1 MLKGG
6 TVVDATIINAS
17 PSTKNAE
24 KQRDP
29 EMHQTKKGNE
39 WRFGMKCHI
48 GVDAFS
54 GLVHT
59 TEVTSA
65 NVHDVS
71 VATKLIREDDEFVYG
86 DSGYLGIDKREEVV
100 SDEHLSSIDYRIN
113 RRPSSLQKVSDDPTL
128 YALHDQYLKRLLHSI
143 ALFIAAFTVF
153 IGAELSF
160 YFFGNSKSAEL
171 AENMASNLLLIQ
183 LPLYLLIKNAL
194 GLRFVTRQVCFVD
207 EKRARRHLVG
217 MALFS
222 LLYWLTV
229 LTTTVLLRERLP
241 YPANAFLAAGIVFLL
256 LVIAYDLTLS
266 MTIFTTIRSNGTP
279 PRLSA

>member
-1 MLKGG
+1 MRAGQTL
-6 TVVDATIINAS
+6 VQVSDAS
-17 PSTKNAE
+17 PLSWA
-24 KQRDP
+24 QVLPSSP
-29 EMHQTKKGNE
+29 ESPE
-39 WRFGMKCHI
+39 LS
-48 GVDAFS
+48 FS
-54 GLVHT
+54 L
-59 TEVTSA
+59 VTS
-65 NVHDVS
+65 
-71 VATKLIREDDEFVYG
+71 
-86 DSGYLGIDKREEVV
+86 
-100 SDEHLSSIDYRIN
+100 
-113 RRPSSLQKVSDDPTL
+113 
-128 YALHDQYLKRLLHSI
+128 
-143 ALFIAAFTVF
+143 IAAFTVF

-241 YPANAFLAAGIVFLL
+241 YPANTFLAAGIVFLL
-256 LVIAYDLTLS
+256 APMMVRQYGMNGAVWSSIISLGTLDA
-266 MTIFTTIRSNGTP
+266 MLGAIMIRVTQNQTMQSEKKQGAVLHAENLP
-279 PRLSA
+279 LCLFSS

>member
-1 MLKGG
+1 
-6 TVVDATIINAS
+6 
-17 PSTKNAE
+17 
-24 KQRDP
+24 
-29 EMHQTKKGNE
+29 MH
-39 WRFGMKCHI
+39 R
-48 GVDAFS
+48 
-54 GLVHT
+54 
-59 TEVTSA
+59 
-65 NVHDVS
+65 
-71 VATKLIREDDEFVYG
+71 
-86 DSGYLGIDKREEVV
+86 
-100 SDEHLSSIDYRIN
+100 
-113 RRPSSLQKVSDDPTL
+113 TL

-256 LVIAYDLTLS
+256 LVIAYDLTLRKQI
-266 MTIFTTIRSNGTP
+266 TRQNLVFN
-279 PRLSA
+279 RLRIALWTAAAVLVLGFATLRRDT